1 LIISTVEASYYII
14 SRLSKK
20 LHEKS
25 CPITRFV
32 DIGGIADPSFHIQYC
47 LELSQIGS

>member
-1 LIISTVEASYYII
+1 MYYYII
-14 SRLSKK
+14 KGL